1 MPGLKTGVKND
12 TFWSEI
18 GSGFKETVGTPS
30 PIIPRSTPP
39 PPSGMLEIFI
49 TYRSSNGSSR
59 S

>member
-1 MPGLKTGVKND
+1 MPSLKTGVKND

-18 GSGFKETVGTPS
+18 GLGFGETVGTPS
-30 PIIPRSTPP
+30 PTIPRSTPP
-39 PPSGMLEIFI
+39 PPPGVLKAFI

>member
-1 MPGLKTGVKND
+1 MPGLKTEVKND

-18 GSGFKETVGTPS
+18 GLGFGETVGTPS
-30 PIIPRSTPP
+30 PTIPRSTPP
-39 PPSGMLEIFI
+39 PGILKAFI

>member
-18 GSGFKETVGTPS
+18 GLGVGETVGTPS
-30 PIIPRSTPP
+30 ATIPRSTPP
-39 PPSGMLEIFI
+39 PPGILQAFI